1 MAIDFEISQN
11 NWLRY
16 VYVRD
21 NGHLDFVAKANKCDD
36 FFLGKQWD
44 PLVKQQLDAQR
55 RPALTIN
62 KILSTLSNVM
72 GDQIQTRAD
81 TTFKPLHSEGE
92 DLSHEIELLYKQIQ
106 MGTDLLWKESEVF
119 ADGAI
124 TSRGFYDVRLG
135 FKDNTQG
142 EVELYVPN
150 PRNVLV
156 DPDAEQYDPDTW
168 KEVIYTKW
176 LSPNDIA
183 ILYNPDDADYLR
195 MNNTNPYIAD
205 IDSVQRSFER
215 FGGPG
220 HYYTYNPVA
229 RDIIRNVRVIERQ
242 YKKLT
247 KQKLFVDS
255 ATGDQRAVPSHW
267 DRNRVAFVA
276 DRYQL
281 SVIEKVVER
290 LRWTTTAG
298 PCVLHDDWSPYRHF
312 TIVPFFPYFRRGR
325 TMGLVENLLD
335 PQELLNKTS
344 SQELHIVNTTANSG
358 WKVKRN
364 SLKNMTTEEVEQ
376 RGAMTGVVFELDDVK
391 DMEKIQPNQIPTGI
405 ERISYKAEE
414 HIKTISNVDDN
425 ALGQDRED
433 VAAKAIKAKRAR
445 GSVNQMK
452 IMENLNF
459 TRKLLA
465 RNILDIIQ
473 EYYTEPRIYRI
484 TFENQAAEAHENA
497 EEGEGKFLEL
507 NQYQE
512 ATDSITNDLSA
523 GKYDVM
529 ITSMPARDTLD
540 ESEFEQCMAM
550 REAGI
555 AIQDDV
561 IISHSLLRNKREI
574 VRRMTEAAQSPEAQQ
589 DAALNQQAKVNEV
602 DKLGAEADK
611 TKADAMLKTATAQ
624 AKIAEVRTAAPAQP
638 GEGNKMLAETMKA
651 HAAASQQAASQAHE
665 AEMQG
670 REHAHEKE
678 MEGAKQSHESSMDAG
693 DKAHEAGMT
702 ALQHQVATQQTE
714 HQAATGEKQAKTASG
729 LKKDEAKTAS
739 GLKKD
744 EMKVQHKGALVLAK
758 AKPKPAA
765 KGGKK

>member
-1 MAIDFEISQN
+1 MPIDNELATD

-21 NGHLDFVAKANKCDD
+21 NGHLDYVQKANKCDD

-44 PLVKQQLDAQR
+44 PLVKQRLDTEQ

-92 DLSHEIELLYKQIQ
+92 DLSHEIEQLYKQMQIQ
-106 MGTDLLWKESEVF
+106 TDLLWKESEVF

-142 EVELYVPN
+142 EIEIYVPN
-150 PRNVLV
+150 PRNVLI

-176 LSPNDIA
+176 LAPNDIA
-183 ILYNPDDADYLR
+183 VLYNQEDADYLA

-205 IDSVQRSFER
+205 IDSIQRSYDR
-215 FGGPG
+215 FGQEG
-220 HYYTYNPVA
+220 HYFTDNQVA
-229 RDIIRNVRVIERQ
+229 RDILRNIRVVERQ

-247 KQKLFVDS
+247 KQKFFVDVR
-255 ATGDQRAVPSHW
+255 TGDQRAVPPEW
-267 DRNRVAFVA
+267 TRDRIGFVA
-276 DRYQL
+276 EQYGL
-281 SVIEKVVER
+281 GVIERLAER
-290 LRWTTTAG
+290 IRWTTSAG
-298 PCVLHDDWSPYRHF
+298 AVVLHDDWSPYRHF
-312 TIVPFFPYFRRGR
+312 TIIPFFPYFRRGR

-358 WKVKRN
+358 WIMKQNALR
-364 SLKNMTTEEVEQ
+364 NMTVEELEQ
-376 RGAMTGVVFELDDVK
+376 RGAQSGVVLEVDDIK
-391 DMEKIQPNQIPTGI
+391 NIEKIQPNQIPTGI

-414 HIKTISNVDDN
+414 HIKTISNIDDN

-433 VAAKAIKAKRAR
+433 VAAKAIKAKRQR

-452 IMENLNF
+452 VMENLNF
-459 TRKLLA
+459 TRKILA
-465 RNILDIIQ
+465 RNVLDIIQ

-484 TFENQAAEAHENA
+484 TFDNPVAEAGANEDDD
-497 EEGEGKFLEL
+497 EGKFLEF

-512 ATDSITNDLSA
+512 VTGEITSDLSL

-540 ESEFEQCMAM
+540 ESEFEQAVAM
-550 REAGI
+550 RMELGI
-555 AIQDDV
+555 PIPDDV
-561 IISHSLLRNKREI
+561 ILSHSLLRNKREI
-574 VRRMTEAAQSPEAQQ
+574 IRQLKQQQSSPEAQER
-589 DAALNQQAKVNEV
+589 AALERQGMANEV
-602 DKLGAEADK
+602 AKTGAEVEK
-611 TKADAMLKTATAQ
+611 VQADAMLKTASAQ
-624 AKIAEVRTAAPAQP
+624 EKIANVRTAETT
-638 GEGNKMLAETMKA
+638 GKTGGDGGKMMAEVMKA
-651 HAAASQQAASQAHE
+651 RAAAQAQQSSQEHDANMKGSDQQFE
-665 AEMQG
+665 REMQG
-670 REHAHEKE
+670 TT
-678 MEGAKQSHESSMDAG
+678 QQ
-693 DKAHEAGMT
+693 HEAGML
-702 ALQHQVATQQTE
+702 AAEHASAMQQKD
-714 HQAATGEKQAKTASG
+714 ADSKIAEKQAETA
-729 LKKDEAKTAS
+729 AKNQAKQTAA
-739 GLKKD
+739 D
-744 EMKVQHKGALVLAK
+744 QKGAMALAK
-758 AKPKPAA
+758 AKPKPKPAA
-765 KGGKK
+765 KK